1 MTTWLLSV
9 AAVAVLT
16 VLLEVL
22 LSEGN
27 TKKYIQGIIRLLL
40 IMVILLPIVKLIK
53 KDISYNDFLPETKI
67 EEEITDK
74 TFLSKISATRYKSA
88 ELKIQNLLKDKG
100 INGALVSID
109 IYYGASYTIEIS
121 SVRVDLSNAVI
132 TSSESNIFIN
142 DIIIQA
148 VQSHLIVDKEKIIIY
163 GKN

>member
-1 MTTWLLSV
+1 MKEWLLCV
-9 AAVAVLT
+9 AAVAVLI

-27 TKKYIQGIIRLLL
+27 TKKYIQGVIRLLL
-40 IMVILLPIVKLIK
+40 IMVILLPIVKLVK
-53 KDISYNDFLPETKI
+53 KDIAYTDFLPENAY

-74 TFLSKISATRYKSA
+74 SFLSKIYATRYKTV
-88 ELKIQNLLKDKG
+88 ELKIQNLIKDKG

-109 IYYGASYTIEIS
+109 IYYGASYTTEIS
-121 SVRVDLSNAVI
+121 CVRVDLSNAVI
-132 TSSESNIFIN
+132 TDTESNIFIN

-148 VQSHLIVDKEKIIIY
+148 VQDHLIVDKEKIIIY

>member
-1 MTTWLLSV
+1 MSQWLICV

-27 TKKYIQGIIRLLL
+27 TKKYIQGVIRLLL
-40 IMVILLPIVKLIK
+40 IMVILLPIVNLVK
-53 KDISYNDFLPETKI
+53 KDISYEDFLPKSNVEQDM
-67 EEEITDK
+67 TDK
-74 TFLSKISATRYKSA
+74 TFLSKIAETRYKTA
-88 ELKIQNLLKDKG
+88 ELNIQKLLKDKG
-100 INGALVSID
+100 INGALISID

-132 TSSESNIFIN
+132 TNLEPNIFIN

-148 VQSHLIVDKEKIIIY
+148 VQTHLTVDKEKITIY
-163 GKN
+163 GKS